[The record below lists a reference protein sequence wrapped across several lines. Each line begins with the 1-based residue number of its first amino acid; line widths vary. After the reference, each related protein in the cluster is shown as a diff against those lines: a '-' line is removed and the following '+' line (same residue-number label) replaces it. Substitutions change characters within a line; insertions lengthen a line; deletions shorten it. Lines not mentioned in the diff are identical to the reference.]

1 MSQLNVVRVKSL
13 LCMLYE
19 DMKVSTDEGR
29 DIPIVWNVMH
39 MFSSSQ
45 VAKLIALRRGMDM
58 ELASIAATLHDI
70 TVIVTKKTKDHAEIA
85 EKYVRDTIEK
95 FNNELGENSSK
106 ITEVETNMLVNAITK
121 HSDKGT
127 YSDDAF
133 IELLKDVD
141 SVDRYLHG
149 IKSEGAYLERCNR
162 VFKEFGIIEE
172 AVKST
177 EVGDNYK

>member
-19 DMKVSTDEGR
+19 EMKASTDDGR

-45 VAKLIALRRGMDM
+45 VAKIIALRRGMNM

-70 TVIVTKKTKDHAEIA
+70 AVIVTKKTKDHAEIA
-85 EKYVRDTIEK
+85 EKYVRDAIQR
-95 FNNELGENSSK
+95 FNDADCISAQK
-106 ITEVETNMLVNAITK
+106 ITGGEINIIVNAIIN
-121 HSDKGT
+121 HSDKEK
-127 YSDDAF
+127 YSNDTF
-133 IELLKDVD
+133 VELLKDID

-162 VFKEFGIIEE
+162 VFIELGIKEQ
-172 AVKST
+172 AVKIL
-177 EVGDNYK
+177 